1 MYWVQFVYVQE
12 KTETLSKE
20 EHMFPGLH
28 LCKKD
33 IVPETVLNGV
43 GGGTILK
50 SHLFYTGR
58 LLGTFLSYCL
68 LTPDQI
74 ALLISDPGN
83 VSNSLTEPDEPDT
96 LLPRRS
102 QRQTS
107 AQEQH

>member
-28 LCKKD
+28 LRKKD
-33 IVPETVLNGV
+33 IVPETVLRGKKNYFK
-43 GGGTILK
+43 K
-50 SHLFYTGR
+50 SLFYTGR

-68 LTPDQI
+68 LMPDQI

-83 VSNSLTEPDEPDT
+83 ISNSLTEPDEPDR